1 MTVLLSRSGISKVQ
15 QHAPYLTK
23 EDFLEAI
30 PGPGSLLE
38 YNDGTRT
45 IAYGYSGKGHRYC
58 ACITDQL
65 INEHFLLK
73 SIERAFNYRLSQFGK
88 LPEAYRL
95 IHNEADG
102 LPGITIEVFQ
112 KYAVLTYFNQGII
125 TYEAA
130 IVKALRTI
138 TDFEGI
144 YAKYRTPEPTQ
155 IHTQL
160 IWGTAAPAEIFI
172 QESIGK
178 YSVRLTDGLMTG
190 LFLDQRANR
199 EWLYQHSS
207 NKNVCNT
214 FSYTGSL
221 SVACG
226 LGNATS
232 TKSID
237 LAKTYTEWCQDN
249 LALNDLTGPR
259 HEAICSDTFAHFAYC
274 ARKNIQYD
282 LIILDPPTFSK
293 NKKGTFSVPENYSR
307 LAKEAYTLLT
317 KKGILMCC
325 TNYSQW
331 SQAQFKQVLQKA
343 LPPSAKIFKEC
354 GADRD
359 FPKHPHWSESE
370 HLKCVF
376 IEKLGG

>member
-15 QHAPYLTK
+15 QYAPYLTK
-23 EDFLEAI
+23 DDFLESI
-30 PGPGSLLE
+30 PVPGSLLE
-38 YNDGTRT
+38 YSNGTST
-45 IAYGYSGKGHRYC
+45 IAYGYSGKGHRYN
-58 ACITDQL
+58 ACITDEPISDSL
-65 INEHFLLK
+65 FLK
-73 SIERAFNYRLSQFGK
+73 QIKRALNYRLSQFDK

-95 IHNEADG
+95 IHNEADR
-102 LPGITIEVFQ
+102 LPGITIEIFQ

-125 TYEAA
+125 TYEGA

-138 TDFEGI
+138 VTLEGV
-144 YAKYRTPEPTQ
+144 YAKYRTPETTQ
-155 IHTQL
+155 THTQL
-160 IWGTAAPAEIFI
+160 IWGTEAPAEIII
-172 QESIGK
+172 QEPIGK
-178 YSVRLTDGLMTG
+178 YSVRLADGLMTG

-199 EWLYQHSS
+199 QWLYHNSS

-237 LAKTYTEWCQDN
+237 LAKTYTEWSQHN
-249 LALNDLTGPR
+249 LAINDLTPPK
-259 HEAICSDTFAHFAYC
+259 HEAISSDTFAHFAYC
-274 ARKNIQYD
+274 TRKSIQYD

-307 LAKEAYTLLT
+307 LAKEAYALLS
-317 KKGILMCC
+317 KNGILMCC

-331 SQAQFKQVLQKA
+331 SQVQFKQVLQKA

-376 IEKLGG
+376 IEKWSG

>member
-1 MTVLLSRSGISKVQ
+1 MILLLSRSGIYKVQ
-15 QHAPYLTK
+15 QHIPYLTK
-23 EDFLEAI
+23 DDFLESI
-30 PGPGSLLE
+30 PKPGTLLE
-38 YNDGTRT
+38 YNDGIHT
-45 IAYGYSGKGHRYC
+45 IAFGYSGKGHRYD
-58 ACITDQL
+58 ACVTENVLSESLFLKL
-65 INEHFLLK
+65 IQK
-73 SIERAFNYRLSQFGK
+73 AFKYRHSQFDK

-102 LPGITIEVFQ
+102 LPGITIEIFQ
-112 KYAVLTYFNQGII
+112 RYAVLTYFNLGII
-125 TYEAA
+125 AHQAA
-130 IVKALRTI
+130 IVAALQAVMQL
-138 TDFEGI
+138 DGI
-144 YAKYRTPEPTQ
+144 YAKYRTPEANPT
-155 IHTQL
+155 HTQL
-160 IWGTAAPAEIFI
+160 IWGTEAPTEIQI
-172 QESIGK
+172 QESIGR
-178 YSVRLTDGLMTG
+178 YSVRLADGLMTG

-199 EWLYQHSS
+199 EWLYQNSS
-207 NKNVCNT
+207 NKNICNT

-237 LAKTYTEWCQDN
+237 LAKTYTEWCQHN
-249 LALNDLTGPR
+249 LTINDLNLPG

-274 ARKNIQYD
+274 TRKNIQYD

-307 LAKEAYTLLT
+307 LTKEAYALLT

-331 SQAQFKQVLQKA
+331 SQAQFKQVIQKA
-343 LPPSAKIFKEC
+343 LPPSAKVIKEC
-354 GADRD
+354 SADID
-359 FPKHPHWSESE
+359 FPKHPKWSESE

-376 IEKLGG
+376 IEKQGQ